1 MRHLYRHGMLRSL
14 TRTRRGISNH
24 RRFSSQISGNLTLE
38 TDPLTPVIGAE
49 VKLNLDESFVTLE
62 QVMKSPFFEEISECI
77 YAALMQ
83 NHVIFFRDQ
92 HDFSPETHVRM
103 AKTFGP
109 TEDAAHAVYPQ
120 FSSEFP
126 SITVLENL
134 KDGKSSTDEFHT
146 DKTFQAQPP
155 FMSILHSVEVP
166 RCGGDTIW
174 VSQVKA
180 YDALPSAIK
189 QEISDLKAIHDM
201 GSFRNDFCDDVDD
214 VASGRRLREA
224 HQSFGSAVHPV
235 VGRHPVLD
243 KPFLNVNPGFTT
255 HIVGKN
261 QGESSR
267 LLSYLY
273 NHMLQPEFQV
283 RWRWKP
289 GMVALWD
296 NRCTMH
302 YAVFDYFG
310 HYRRMQRITVASDRR
325 CMEE

>member
-1 MRHLYRHGMLRSL
+1 MRNLCPSNIHRLLP
-14 TRTRRGISNH
+14 RTKRGINNH

-49 VKLNLDESFVTLE
+49 VKLNLDDSFVALE

-77 YAALMQ
+77 YTALIQ

-92 HDFSPETHVRM
+92 HDFSPETHVRV
-103 AKTFGP
+103 AETFGP
-109 TEDAAHAVYPQ
+109 TE
-120 FSSEFP
+120 
-126 SITVLENL
+126 
-134 KDGKSSTDEFHT
+134 
-146 DKTFQAQPP
+146 AQPP
-155 FMSILHSVEVP
+155 FMSILHAVEVP

-174 VSQVKA
+174 VSQVQA
-180 YDALPSAIK
+180 YEALPSAIK

-201 GSFRNDFCDDVDD
+201 GSFRNDFCNEVDDVD
-214 VASGRRLREA
+214 SGRRIREA

-255 HIVGKN
+255 HVVGKN

-273 NHMLQPEFQV
+273 HHMLQPEFQAS
-283 RWRWKP
+283 K
-289 GMVALWD
+289 GSVALE
-296 NRCTMH
+296 TGHGSALGQPLH
-302 YAVFDYFG
+302 YALCCFG
-310 HYRRMQRITVASDRR
+310 LFRTLSSNATYHCSQ
-325 CMEE
+325 